1 MKIAFMGTPSFAVP
15 ALKKINEVFKVDT
28 VFTQPPRKS
37 KRGMK
42 ELSSPVHEI
51 SNKLNLDVR
60 TPNRLNDDLEFLNQK
75 NLV

>member
-51 SNKLNLDVR
+51 SNQSSLSS
-60 TPNRLNDDLEFLNQK
+60 
-75 NLV
+75 